1 MALCVS
7 DATTSVRTWCRR
19 GRDPPSLKWSDL
31 KYVIWNDRR
40 TNIPRKAIS
49 LKRSRT
55 ADGNHRQLA
64 TLGVPARDRAS
75 PINHR
80 RTGTTSSVLAPASTL
95 FGVATSFAVVR
106 FSQWK
111 AKAAFG
117 GSWKANRS
125 MIRKTG
131 NADILSTTF
140 LETVEA
146 AMSAT
151 SLFGWRASDLI
162 GKFDHIVASE

>member
-7 DATTSVRTWCRR
+7 DAATSVRTWCRL

-95 FGVATSFAVVR
+95 FGVDFVR
-106 FSQWK
+106 SCAILPMEDESGFRRKLEGQS
-111 AKAAFG
+111 AHL
-117 GSWKANRS
+117 
-125 MIRKTG
+125 RKTG
-131 NADILSTTF
+131 NADILSTRF